1 MGFRVTICATT
12 VGATLGLAAAGAM
25 PAAAA
30 TTCTWGGTP
39 DHPTGVTVQRP
50 GLTNDPAPGPIEF
63 RATGPLGGGPGCKG
77 RFTFVGRVNPGS
89 SCAFVTF
96 DGRARGIRGVVRFAG
111 FSAAGV
117 APARLYDK
125 RGNVVG
131 SENAQ
136 FLTGANVADCNTPE
150 GMTGNHFSSVIVLG
164 AGSTRARSRPN
175 SFDGTC
181 TMSGE
186 LRFDRPIDST
196 PRQTT
201 FTDTASGTCTG
212 SLNGAPVREIPV
224 VNRVQGG
231 GTLSCAG
238 GVTITA
244 DTLVFD
250 RRKRIHIHTTAAGA
264 LAEFAG
270 NFQGD
275 TSGGGVVEVNLLP
288 YFDQSML
295 AACQA
300 GSLRSARYD
309 LVARTVTP
317 MAG

>member
-1 MGFRVTICATT
+1 MEPRAAICALMTVWLMGFVIA
-12 VGATLGLAAAGAM
+12 LAPPAEAAI
-25 PAAAA
+25 
-30 TTCTWGGTP
+30 TCTWGGTP

-63 RATGPLGGGPGCKG
+63 RATGPLGGGPGCNGK
-77 RFTFVGRVNPGS
+77 FTFVGTVNPGS

-96 DGRARGIRGVVRFAG
+96 EGRARGIRGVARFAG

-117 APARLYDK
+117 APARVYDK

-136 FLTGANVADCNTPE
+136 FLTGANVADCDTPE
-150 GMTGNHFSSVIVLG
+150 GMTGNHFSSVIVPKG
-164 AGSTRARSRPN
+164 DTTPARSPQN

-181 TMSGE
+181 RRRGE
-186 LRFDRPIDST
+186 LPFDQPIDST

-201 FTDTASGTCTG
+201 FTDPATGTCTG
-212 SLNGAPVREIPV
+212 SLNGAPAREIPV
-224 VNRVQGG
+224 GNRGQGA

-238 GVTITA
+238 GATMTA

-250 RRKRIHIHTTAAGA
+250 RRKRIHIHTSAAGA

-270 NFQGD
+270 HFQGD
-275 TSGGGVVEVNLLP
+275 ASGDGVVEVNLLP
-288 YFDQSML
+288 YFDQSMV

-300 GSLRSARYD
+300 GNLRGARYD